1 MSVAEL
7 EIILKAQKDIPNTPP
22 AGASKIEKK
31 LFKTLVESLQL
42 QVMGQLEQVVE
53 KLKTRL
59 PHFPRMKKDE
69 VLELLRGF

>member
-7 EIILKAQKDIPNTPP
+7 QTILKAQRDLPNTPP
-22 AGASKIEKK
+22 IGATDIEKK

-42 QVMGQLEQVVE
+42 RVMGQLEQVVE